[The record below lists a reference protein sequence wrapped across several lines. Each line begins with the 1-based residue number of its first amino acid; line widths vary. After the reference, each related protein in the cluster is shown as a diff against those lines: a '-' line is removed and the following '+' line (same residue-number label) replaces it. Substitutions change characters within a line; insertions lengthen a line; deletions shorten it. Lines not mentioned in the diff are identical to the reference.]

1 MRADK
6 PGEKGRSGRHER
18 AFASGGKAEAAE
30 VARTVAPSKKD
41 RGDAHV
47 YILGQRNFFYLWT
60 EDK

>member
-6 PGEKGRSGRHER
+6 PGGKGRSGRHER

-47 YILGQRNFFYLWT
+47 C
-60 EDK
+60 